1 MKERVIPL
9 IAQPL
14 SSFDVWVDDVV
25 LEEEEGILYFRIVL
39 DSESIIDLDK
49 VVEITRVIDPII
61 TQADLIDNRY
71 VLDIYAKE
79 KGESR

>member
-9 IAQPL
+9 IEQPL